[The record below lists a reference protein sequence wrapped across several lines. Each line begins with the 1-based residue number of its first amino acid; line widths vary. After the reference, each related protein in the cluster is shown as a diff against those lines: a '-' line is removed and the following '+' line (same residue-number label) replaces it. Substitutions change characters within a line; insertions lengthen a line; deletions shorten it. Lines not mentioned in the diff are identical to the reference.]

1 MINIKITARNKTE
14 DYIAV
19 EREVGAIV
27 LPSKHVFGIFSVGII
42 SVLLALPFGQL
53 IPIEASPFSALS
65 ASRLEENRKLE
76 QDYLKNNETDSEQNL
91 EIASTA
97 GSQENYDDDVIPEAL
112 LATGE
117 TDNKDL
123 SSEDVLA
130 SHIPS
135 LNRARFGQ
143 NGITAL
149 DKDSKI
155 IVPDNVAHIKETQE
169 QQNARQDEYL
179 KHEGK
184 WYTQTVRKGDSL
196 YKIFNYLNLDTNEL
210 KKMVA
215 VAKKGDIN
223 LTVGTK
229 LQFLIDK
236 KNEIQ
241 ELAIPMADNRQV
253 RFLRDDQNNTY
264 IVSREDL
271 FAQFDNNA
279 ATKDITESTA
289 MPSYVEAQKKREQ
302 AQKEKEEQLA
312 LKNKEEREKALLAQK
327 QAEENQRV
335 IDNLTPKVDFANR
348 PRLII
353 GSINAK
359 ENFDKAAKRLGLS
372 RSEIASIK
380 KQYQGKINFRRL
392 SKGDSFRVLF
402 NGIGPNVSMTAVVF
416 DTKRYG
422 TITLYRN
429 AQNHLFYEEGE
440 YKPAAGAFRRFP
452 ITGQIKV
459 NSPFNPKRYHPIL
472 RKVRPHYG
480 VDFKLKIGTPVY
492 APADGVV
499 TYASYM
505 RGGGYTVIIS
515 HKGGYRTVYMHLSK
529 YDVRKGQQVRI
540 GQVIAKSGNTGY
552 STGPHLH
559 YEVHVNGRAV
569 DPLKVDLP
577 SGSPEVAQKLRK
589 SFEETVYILKTELY
603 KNALAYN

>member
-117 TDNKDL
+117 TDNKDQ

-135 LNRARFGQ
+135 LNRPRFGQ
-143 NGITAL
+143 DGITAL

-155 IVPDNVAHIKETQE
+155 IVPDNVAHIKETRE
-169 QQNARQDEYL
+169 QQNARQYEYL
-179 KHEGK
+179 QHEGK

-210 KKMVA
+210 KRMVA

-229 LQFLIDK
+229 LQFLVDK
-236 KNEIQ
+236 KNDIQ

-264 IVSREDL
+264 MVSREDL

-577 SGSPEVAQKLRK
+577 SGSPEVAKKLRK

-603 KNALAYN
+603 KNALAHN

>member
-1 MINIKITARNKTE
+1 
-14 DYIAV
+14 
-19 EREVGAIV
+19 
-27 LPSKHVFGIFSVGII
+27 
-42 SVLLALPFGQL
+42 
-53 IPIEASPFSALS
+53 
-65 ASRLEENRKLE
+65 
-76 QDYLKNNETDSEQNL
+76 
-91 EIASTA
+91 
-97 GSQENYDDDVIPEAL
+97 
-112 LATGE
+112 
-117 TDNKDL
+117 
-123 SSEDVLA
+123 
-130 SHIPS
+130 
-135 LNRARFGQ
+135 
-143 NGITAL
+143 
-149 DKDSKI
+149 
-155 IVPDNVAHIKETQE
+155 
-169 QQNARQDEYL
+169 
-179 KHEGK
+179 
-184 WYTQTVRKGDSL
+184 
-196 YKIFNYLNLDTNEL
+196 
-210 KKMVA
+210 MVA

-229 LQFLIDK
+229 LQFLVDK
-236 KNEIQ
+236 KNDIQ

-271 FAQFDNNA
+271 FAQFDDNA

-327 QAEENQRV
+327 QAEENQKV
-335 IDNLTPKVDFANR
+335 IDNLTPKVDLANR

-480 VDFKLKIGTPVY
+480 VDFKLSIGTPVY

-505 RGGGYTVIIS
+505 RGGGYTVIIT

-529 YDVRKGQQVRI
+529 YNVRKGQHVRI